1 MASGNGTEYEKGQI
15 IYKGSWCQGQREGQ
29 GIEYNRSKPGLYYYK
44 GHWKNGLKDGLG
56 RHVIGSEANYYEGYY
71 LNGLRH
77 GNGTLV
83 FPELNY
89 TYVGCWKNNK
99 MDGFGRYKK
108 TNKFG
113 LLQTYEGNFK
123 KNDFNGLVR
132 NIFVDVI
139 VYTNINIIYSG
150 SSACE
155 VK

>member
-1 MASGNGTEYEKGQI
+1 M
-15 IYKGSWCQGQREGQ
+15 
-29 GIEYNRSKPGLYYYK
+29 
-44 GHWKNGLKDGLG
+44 G
-56 RHVIGSEANYYEGYY
+56 RHVIGSEANYYEGHY

-113 LLQTYEGNFK
+113 ILQTYEGNFRE
-123 KNDFNGLVR
+123 NDFNGRVR
-132 NIFVDVI
+132 NIFVNYLKVDLQLVQL
-139 VYTNINIIYSG
+139 
-150 SSACE
+150 
-155 VK
+155 